1 MLWNVQ
7 NVKACCFVMR
17 KKIYLAKR
25 YSVQH
30 AFSKEP
36 VSVSVLN
43 ATVNGNRKVFL
54 IIGSANQNNV
64 LVSQISKYK
73 IKFCKNVELKLSMK
87 NTLCLLK
94 ERALSARP
102 WLSMLVAATKWH
114 VRLIIVKR
122 FFAGFAYMMLWAS
135 SINWHALWRLFNQ

>member
-1 MLWNVQ
+1 MQWNVQ
-7 NVKACCFVMR
+7 NVKACFFVMR

-25 YSVQH
+25 YSVLH
-30 AFSKEP
+30 AFNKEP

-43 ATVNGNRKVFL
+43 ASVNGNRKVFL

-64 LVSQISKYK
+64 PVSQISKYK

-87 NTLCLLK
+87 NILCLIK

-102 WLSMLVAATKWH
+102 
-114 VRLIIVKR
+114 
-122 FFAGFAYMMLWAS
+122 
-135 SINWHALWRLFNQ
+135 